1 MIRRLFRT
9 AFQWAVALVILF
21 EEWGWEPLG
30 RLVARL
36 ARLPF
41 VAALERRIGSLPP
54 YGALAVYAVPFF
66 ALLPVKLFALWLI
79 AQGHALYGV
88 LFIAAAKLAGTA
100 ALARLFALT
109 QPALMRL
116 EWFARLY
123 ARWTAWKEVVI
134 AQVRAS
140 AAWRAIYAAK
150 AAARALAARIKSN
163 FIS

>member
-1 MIRRLFRT
+1 MIRRALKA

-41 VAALERRIGSLPP
+41 IAALERLIASLPP
-54 YGALAVYAVPFF
+54 YGALAVYAVPFL

-79 AQGHALYGV
+79 AQGQALYGIA
-88 LFIAAAKLAGTA
+88 FIAAAKLAGTA

-109 QPALMRL
+109 RPALMRL

-123 ARWTAWKEVVI
+123 TRWTEWKEAVLV
-134 AQVRAS
+134 QVRAS
-140 AAWRAIYAAK
+140 AAWRAIHAAK
-150 AAARALAARIKSN
+150 AAARALAARIKAN
-163 FIS
+163 FGR

>member
-1 MIRRLFRT
+1 MIRRAMKVVFYW
-9 AFQWAVALVILF
+9 FVALVILF

-30 RLVARL
+30 RLIAKL

-41 VAALERRIGSLPP
+41 IGALERRIAALPP
-54 YGALAVYAVPFF
+54 YGALAAYAVPFL

-79 AQGHALYGV
+79 AQGHAVYGV
-88 LFIAAAKLAGTA
+88 AFIVAAKLAGTA
-100 ALARLFALT
+100 AMARLFALT
-109 QPALMRL
+109 HPALMRL

-123 ARWTAWKEVVI
+123 NRWTMWKEALL

-140 AAWRAIYAAK
+140 AAWRTIGAAK

-163 FIS
+163 FGL

>member
-1 MIRRLFRT
+1 MIRRMLK
-9 AFQWAVALVILF
+9 AVFQWAVALVILF

-30 RLVARL
+30 RLVAKL

-41 VAALERRIGSLPP
+41 IAALERWIGTLPP
-54 YGALAVYAVPFF
+54 YGALAAYAVPFL

-79 AQGHALYGV
+79 AQGHALYG
-88 LFIAAAKLAGTA
+88 LAFILTAKLAGTA

-109 QPALMRL
+109 HPALMRL
-116 EWFARLY
+116 DWFARLY
-123 ARWTAWKEVVI
+123 ARWTAWKAVVV

-140 AAWRAIYAAK
+140 AAWRAINAAK

-163 FIS
+163 FTS

>member
-1 MIRRLFRT
+1 MIRRILKT
-9 AFQWAVALVILF
+9 VFQWAVALVILF

-41 VAALERRIGSLPP
+41 IAAIERWVATLPP
-54 YGALAVYAVPFF
+54 YGALAVYAVPFL
-66 ALLPVKLFALWLI
+66 ALLPVKLFAIWLI

-88 LFIAAAKLAGTA
+88 VFIAAAKLAGTA

-123 ARWTAWKEVVI
+123 ARWTAW
-134 AQVRAS
+134 
-140 AAWRAIYAAK
+140 
-150 AAARALAARIKSN
+150 
-163 FIS
+163 